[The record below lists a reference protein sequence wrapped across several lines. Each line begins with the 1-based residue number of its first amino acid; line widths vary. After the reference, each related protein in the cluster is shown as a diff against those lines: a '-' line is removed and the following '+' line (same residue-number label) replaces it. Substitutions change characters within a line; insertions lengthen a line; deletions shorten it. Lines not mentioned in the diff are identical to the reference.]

1 MVEGLAS
8 IASGQPNALHEK
20 LYQTWAEAGFGMLI
34 SGDGVPLDSSYCTD
48 ASDLQ
53 ATLSSILNIQGRLE
67 TSACLDTW
75 MTRRLSPGSVLHIQ

>member
-34 SGDGVPLDSSYCTD
+34 SGEPPPSRSLQRAD
-48 ASDLQ
+48 A
-53 ATLSSILNIQGRLE
+53 R
-67 TSACLDTW
+67 
-75 MTRRLSPGSVLHIQ
+75 